1 MRSVLEFFWEFI
13 IALTGA
19 VGLAALIVGG
29 VAFGLGCA
37 VFGCGY
43 TWRKWRQRIG
53 RAPDEPG

>member
-53 RAPDEPG
+53 RAPHEPG

>member
-37 VFGCGY
+37 VAGCGY
-43 TWRKWRQRIG
+43 TWRKRIG
-53 RAPDEPG
+53 RTPDEPD